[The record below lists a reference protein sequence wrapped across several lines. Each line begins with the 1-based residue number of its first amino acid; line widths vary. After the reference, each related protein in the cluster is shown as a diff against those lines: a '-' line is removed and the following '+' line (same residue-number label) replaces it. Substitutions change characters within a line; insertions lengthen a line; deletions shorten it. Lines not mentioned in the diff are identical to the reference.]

1 MSKAGYNAI
10 KGLGVILAD
19 HPRKRVMMLFKVKS
33 KQFMILLYLH

>member
-19 HPRKRVMMLFKVKS
+19 HPRKRMMLFKVKS